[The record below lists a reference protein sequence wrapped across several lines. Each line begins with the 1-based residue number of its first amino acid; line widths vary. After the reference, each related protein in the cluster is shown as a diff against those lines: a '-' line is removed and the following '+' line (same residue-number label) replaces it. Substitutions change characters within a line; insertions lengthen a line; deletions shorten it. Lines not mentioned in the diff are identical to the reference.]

1 MICCIKLA
9 VFRCPTVSPI
19 SAQTISGFPPTRPR
33 FEKLRLCFGQAFP
46 QTGTWARRTGHDRT
60 ENNHRTTFIVFIWK
74 KWKKVFEIPAIC
86 WHFSHWPIHF
96 LLRGSA
102 SLPWASAAPVTL
114 FGSADAHDVSSH
126 WLRQSDYVG
135 GSSSFKLKPPRPKQR
150 AFQVV
155 GMSAFDEFCI
165 IFGRPMIPFIFETNP
180 AGTVPPLFLH

>member
-1 MICCIKLA
+1 MTGQKTTTEPHLLYL
-9 VFRCPTVSPI
+9 FGKNEKRCSKFLRSAGISPTGPF
-19 SAQTISGFPPTRPR
+19 T
-33 FEKLRLCFGQAFP
+33 
-46 QTGTWARRTGHDRT
+46 
-60 ENNHRTTFIVFIWK
+60 
-74 KWKKVFEIPAIC
+74 
-86 WHFSHWPIHF
+86 
-96 LLRGSA
+96 

-135 GSSSFKLKPPRPKQR
+135 GLSSFKLKPPRPKQR

-165 IFGRPMIPFIFETNP
+165 ICGCPMIPFILETNP